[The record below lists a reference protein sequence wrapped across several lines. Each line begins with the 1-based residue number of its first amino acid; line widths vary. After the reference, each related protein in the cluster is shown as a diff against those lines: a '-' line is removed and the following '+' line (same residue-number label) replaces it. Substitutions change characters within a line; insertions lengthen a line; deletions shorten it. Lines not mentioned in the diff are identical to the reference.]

1 MRIIIINGPNLNL
14 LGTREPDLYGQET
27 MEDCLASLRK
37 RFPQVEIEYF
47 QSNHE
52 GALVDRLQDAAAS
65 HDGIILNA
73 AAYTHTSI
81 ALFDTIRAIST
92 PVVEVH
98 LSNVAAREDF
108 RHPSMIAPACVGTIA
123 GFGMD
128 VYRLAV
134 EALLCFT
141 HTPNQAGHD

>member
-14 LGTREPDLYGQET
+14 LGSREPGIYGQET

-52 GALVDRLQDAAAS
+52 GALVDRLQETGFT

-81 ALFDTIRAIST
+81 ALLDAIRAISALSWRCTLAMSPPARTSAAT
-92 PVVEVH
+92 P
-98 LSNVAAREDF
+98 
-108 RHPSMIAPACVGTIA
+108 
-123 GFGMD
+123 
-128 VYRLAV
+128 
-134 EALLCFT
+134 
-141 HTPNQAGHD
+141 

>member
-14 LGTREPDLYGQET
+14 LGSREPSIYGQET

-37 RFPQVEIEYF
+37 RFPQIKIEYF

-81 ALFDTIRAIST
+81 ALLDAIRAIST
-92 PVVEVH
+92 PVVRTF
-98 LSNVAAREDF
+98 AT
-108 RHPSMIAPACVGTIA
+108 AP
-123 GFGMD
+123 
-128 VYRLAV
+128 
-134 EALLCFT
+134 
-141 HTPNQAGHD
+141 

>member
-14 LGTREPDLYGQET
+14 LGTREPAIYGQET

-81 ALFDTIRAIST
+81 ALLDTIRAIST

-108 RHPSMIAPACVGTIA
+108 RRRSMIAPACVGTIA

-134 EALLCFT
+134 EALLSLT
-141 HTPNQAGHD
+141 HHSQSSRS

>member
-14 LGTREPDLYGQET
+14 LGSREPSIYGQET

-37 RFPQVEIEYF
+37 RFPQIKIEYF

-52 GALVDRLQDAAAS
+52 GALVDRLQETGFT

-81 ALFDTIRAIST
+81 ALLDAIRAISA

-108 RHPSMIAPACVGTIA
+108 RRHSTIAPACAGTIT

-128 VYRLAV
+128 GYRLAL
-134 EALLCFT
+134 EALIGLT
-141 HTPNQAGHD
+141 HHSKARRS

>member
-73 AAYTHTSI
+73 AAYPHTSI
-81 ALFDTIRAIST
+81 ALLDTIRAIST

-108 RHPSMIAPACVGTIA
+108 RHPSMIAPACVGTIT

-128 VYRLAV
+128 GYRLAL
-134 EALLCFT
+134 EALIGLT
-141 HTPNQAGHD
+141 HHSKARRS

>member
-14 LGTREPDLYGQET
+14 LGSREPSIYGQET

-81 ALFDTIRAIST
+81 ALLDAIRAIST

-108 RHPSMIAPACVGTIA
+108 RHRSMIAPACVGTIA
-123 GFGMD
+123 GFGVD

-141 HTPNQAGHD
+141 HHPLSSRS